1 MLPDKTQKT
10 PGIRVPDLG
19 RTAPAGDHSAVTPCC
34 VTATVIGCSVSPVGF
49 HGLKPDTPPCLPA
62 REKGQRRACRTRD
75 AGLVPRSGEGTRKAA
90 LPLSI
95 ERHRLHNDHVEAM
108 RCDSLQ
114 DQDDVE
120 GAFAW

>member
-19 RTAPAGDHSAVTPCC
+19 RTAPTGDHSAVTPCC

-49 HGLKPDTPPCLPA
+49 HGLKPDTPPCLLA
-62 REKGQRRACRTRD
+62 REEGQRRACRTRD
-75 AGLVPRSGEGTRKAA
+75 AALAPDQERPLKAA

-120 GAFAW
+120 GAFDW

>member
-49 HGLKPDTPPCLPA
+49 HGLKPDTPPACLTA
-62 REKGQRRACRTRD
+62 RKDNDEL
-75 AGLVPRSGEGTRKAA
+75 AGLVMQDQSPDQERPRKAA

-114 DQDDVE
+114 DPDDVE